1 MAGLGTRVLPA
12 TKVIPKEML
21 PVFDRPAL
29 QYVVDEA
36 KTDALWMDLP
46 DSWGCPVCGS
56 PQKLFEKLESIPG
69 AKEDHAVDETAS
81 PDNSGPDASLMRSSD
96 EIETAMAD
104 IHQMAETGQS
114 IVEPMRTRKPTFS
127 WDDLLIKG
135 AQLARLPLNP
145 DEAVATQTVIGPA
158 ADHPMVIQTPVYITH
173 MSFGALSPEAKTALA
188 KGSAAVQTAMC
199 SGEGGILAS
208 SIDNAYRYIFEYVPN
223 RYSASEENL
232 KRVDAIEIKFGQS
245 AKPGMGGH
253 LPGEKVTAEIA
264 EIRGFKPG
272 ESITSPAR
280 FDDIG
285 NREELKQKIDWLKSV
300 SGGRPIGVKFAAG
313 NIEDDLETALYAG
326 PDFITLD
333 GRAGA
338 TGAAPKYVKAATS
351 VPTIFAL
358 HRARQFLDE
367 HGAKQV
373 SLVITGGIRVSADI
387 AKALAMGAD
396 AVAIGTAALMAI
408 GCQQY
413 RICNTGK
420 CPMGIATQD
429 AALRA
434 NLNID
439 KAARRLENF
448 LSVVTSELT
457 DFARLTGNS
466 NVHGLSMA
474 DLCTV
479 NSEISTHTSVAHV

>member
-1 MAGLGTRVLPA
+1 MAKYQCQVCEFI
-12 TKVIPKEML
+12 VE
-21 PVFDRPAL
+21 
-29 QYVVDEA
+29 EE
-36 KTDALWMDLP
+36 KTDSLWMDLP
-46 DSWGCPVCGS
+46 DSWTCPVCGS
-56 PQKLFEKLESIPG
+56 PKKLFNKVEELPDTQG
-69 AKEDHAVDETAS
+69 GPPTDEVSA
-81 PDNSGPDASLMRSSD
+81 PLDDGHDASLLRSSD
-96 EIETAMAD
+96 EIETYMAD
-104 IHQMAETGQS
+104 IHQMAETGES

-135 AQLARLPLNP
+135 AQLAKLPLNQ
-145 DEAVATQTVIGPA
+145 DENVVTETVIGPG
-158 ADHPMVIQTPVYITH
+158 ADQPMVIQTPIYITH
-173 MSFGALSPEAKTALA
+173 MSFGALSSEAKTALA
-188 KGSAAVQTAMC
+188 KGSSAVKTAMC

-208 SIDNAYRYIFEYVPN
+208 SIENAYKYIFEYVPN
-223 RYSASEENL
+223 RYSVSEENL

-253 LPGEKVTAEIA
+253 LPGEKVTPEIA
-264 EIRGFKPG
+264 EIRGFPPG
-272 ESITSPAR
+272 ESITSPAK
-280 FDDIG
+280 FDDIR
-285 NREELKQKIDWLKSV
+285 NRDELKQKISWLREV

-313 NIEDDLETALYAG
+313 NIEADLETALYAK

-338 TGAAPKYVKAATS
+338 TGAAPKYVKASTS

-358 HRARQFLDE
+358 HRARKFIDE
-367 HGAKQV
+367 YGAKHV
-373 SLVITGGIRVSADI
+373 SLIITGGIRVSSDI

-413 RICNTGK
+413 KICNTGK

-429 AALRA
+429 KKLRA

-448 LSVVTSELT
+448 LKVTTSELV
-457 DFARLTGNS
+457 DFTRLTGNNS
-466 NVHGLSMA
+466 IHGMSVN

-479 NSEISTHTSVAHV
+479 NSEISRYTLVEHV